1 MTRNVDLVLAV
12 EFRAVQNIALRV
24 SNGEDGVD
32 ERMVR
37 DDGGKR
43 GYVDEVG
50 RVGDCAAARGKEGS
64 GEGGCKV
71 LWISGRGLREGGNG
85 RWEEHCA
92 PREV

>member
-50 RVGDCAAARGKEGS
+50 RVGDRAAARGKEGS
-64 GEGGCKV
+64 GEGVVKFF
-71 LWISGRGLREGGNG
+71 GLVGVG
-85 RWEEHCA
+85 
-92 PREV
+92 